1 MYTHSHIFEPT
12 NGQTNQELRSE
23 HIQEDTYEIVS
34 EERFQH
40 ANGTEY
46 YAAIYR
52 TKAETLTDAR
62 HALKWLRD
70 YMDLEYLAAK

>member
-1 MYTHSHIFEPT
+1 MFTHSHIFEPT
-12 NGQTNQELRSE
+12 NGRTDQELRFE
-23 HIQEDTYEIVS
+23 LIQEDSYEIVS

-40 ANGTEY
+40 PNGTEY

-52 TKAETLTDAR
+52 TKAETLTAAKN
-62 HALKWLRD
+62 ALKWIRD